1 MCLGMHLHIREVEG
15 GRECNCGGKGN
26 GGSIRDGGGAG
37 VSESGCGCW
46 CKSDG
51 GGIGDGRSV
60 GDGWGSRKMPG
71 NPGRVCIGLG
81 QDRRGEE
88 GAGDHRKRKD

>member
-1 MCLGMHLHIREVEG
+1 MHLYVREVKG

-26 GGSIRDGGGAG
+26 GGSIRDGGGTG
-37 VSESGCGCW
+37 GGHRGRGCW
-46 CKSDG
+46 GEGDG
-51 GGIGDGRSV
+51 GGIRDGRCA

-71 NPGRVCIGLG
+71 SPGCVCIGLG

-88 GAGDHRKRKD
+88 GAGDQRKRED